1 MPRTHQLPRG
11 VAMHEVLKV
20 GPVLRLEE
28 WGEWCKRTMVLTRGA
43 VQFCSAFEGRLVHRH
58 KNAIALCDRA
68 AEADEQDLAAHAE
81 RTRPQGEFLLPEVEQ
96 DHMLLIHSLSGDH
109 SLVAAADD
117 EDREEWLAWL
127 GALLRAGEAERDIG
141 AMRARAVRHG
151 AELAAAEAAAGAAA
165 LGAAGAAALGAAGA
179 AGTAGAAG
187 AAGAAAAAAAAVDAE
202 EMQRSAE
209 LDAMERHGHEAE
221 EEKARQHEAGAVQK
235 ALARA
240 RRDFEVQLARR
251 TAAAAQEAADVG
263 DVAVQRERAARDAL
277 EGRLA
282 QEAAAHA
289 AAAAELAQLREEH
302 ARYGAGQARAAAEE
316 LAAAQA
322 ELACAQSELQAHKQQ
337 LADAKARAV
346 ELEEEVLTTK
356 EEAFNLIQ
364 ELHANPVLHGKGSQ
378 AGSQTGSR
386 PSSAASQQAQ
396 RRDSQRR

>member
-58 KNAIALCDRA
+58 KHAIALCDRVA
-68 AEADEQDLAAHAE
+68 KADEQDLAAHAE

-96 DHMLLIHSLSGDH
+96 EHMLLIHSLSGDH

-117 EDREEWLAWL
+117 EDREDWLAWL

-141 AMRARAVRHG
+141 AMRACAARHG
-151 AELAAAEAAAGAAA
+151 AERAAAEAAVAEAAA
-165 LGAAGAAALGAAGA
+165 G
-179 AGTAGAAG
+179 
-187 AAGAAAAAAAAVDAE
+187 AAAAVDAE
-202 EMQRSAE
+202 EMQRGAE
-209 LDAMERHGHEAE
+209 LDAMERHAHEVE
-221 EEKARQHEAGAVQK
+221 EEKARQHEQGAVQK

-240 RRDFEVQLARR
+240 RRDFEVQLERQ
-251 TAAAAQEAADVG
+251 TGAAAQEAADLG
-263 DVAVQRERAARDAL
+263 DAAVRRERAARDAL
-277 EGRLA
+277 EAQLA
-282 QEAAAHA
+282 QEVAAHA
-289 AAAAELAQLREEH
+289 AVAAELATLREGQ
-302 ARYGAGQARAAAEE
+302 ARYGAAQARAAAEE

-322 ELACAQSELQAHKQQ
+322 ELARAQSELQAHKQQ

-364 ELHANPVLHGKGSQ
+364 ELHGKGSQ
-378 AGSQTGSR
+378 AGSQAGSR
-386 PSSAASQQAQ
+386 PSSAASQSQSQ
-396 RRDSQRR
+396 RRD